1 MRVFVTGSEGFIGSH
16 LVEELLANG
25 HDVRALVQYNSLGS
39 IGWLEEAKHHPS
51 LEIVAGDIRDPAQMI
66 NLCKDVQS
74 VIHLAALIA
83 IPYSYDAPD
92 SYVQTNIMGTLN
104 MLNAAR
110 SAGVERFLHTST
122 SEVYGTAQYVPI
134 DEFHPMQPQSPYSA
148 SKIAADA
155 MTQSFFNSFSFPVTT
170 IRPFN
175 TYGPRQ
181 SLRAVIPTLGAQFL
195 AKSPSLKVGA
205 LSPTRDFTFVKDTA
219 RAFVLALTAKDVE
232 GEVINLGAGFEVSV
246 ADIISELRE
255 ITGHQPEVHVE
266 QARVRPENSEVERL
280 LSDNSKAKKL
290 LGWEPN
296 FKGRDGFK
304 SGLQETLNWISSRIE
319 SDSFDPGLYVK

>member
-51 LEIVAGDIRDPAQMI
+51 LEIVAGDIRDSAQMI

-219 RAFVLALTAKDVE
+219 RAFVLALTAKDIE

-255 ITGHQPEVHVE
+255 ITGHQPEVQVE

-304 SGLQETLNWISSRIE
+304 SGLQDTLNWISSRIE

>member
-51 LEIVAGDIRDPAQMI
+51 LEIVAGDIRDSAQMI
-66 NLCKDVQS
+66 NLCKDIQS

-219 RAFVLALTAKDVE
+219 RAFVLALTAKDIE

-246 ADIISELRE
+246 ADIISELR
-255 ITGHQPEVHVE
+255 
-266 QARVRPENSEVERL
+266 
-280 LSDNSKAKKL
+280 
-290 LGWEPN
+290 
-296 FKGRDGFK
+296 
-304 SGLQETLNWISSRIE
+304 
-319 SDSFDPGLYVK
+319 